1 MENARIRELLVPF
14 LGGENLDDV
23 QLRSISIYIDILL
36 RWNARMNLTAVRR
49 PEKIITRHFGESLFL
64 ARHLFPDRGVL
75 TSHAGSA
82 PGGSPHSIADPGQAV
97 GPGLRPG
104 YLQPG
109 HLPQGSPAALRAADL
124 GSGAGFPGLPLKLWR
139 TDLLLT
145 LIESS
150 HKKATFLREL
160 IRALTLTGIDVF
172 AGRAESLS
180 SASFDLV
187 TMRAVEHFEES
198 LAAAALLARP
208 GGRVAL
214 LIGRSQAL
222 RLETLQPRL
231 RWQDVIPV
239 PQSQQRVAVIGTR
252 EPG

>member
-1 MENARIRELLVPF
+1 MDNARIRELLAPF
-14 LGGENLDDV
+14 LTGENLDDV
-23 QLRSISIYIDILL
+23 QLRNISIHIDMLL

-49 PEKIITRHFGESLFL
+49 PEEIITRHFGESLFL
-64 ARHLFPDRGVL
+64 ARHLFPDRGVVN
-75 TSHAGSA
+75 SHAGSA
-82 PGGSPHSIADPGQAV
+82 QGGSPHSIADPGQAV
-97 GPGLRPG
+97 A
-104 YLQPG
+104 QPG
-109 HLPQGSPAALRAADL
+109 HFPQDSPAALRAADL